1 MKMKKFALRGM
12 VILAIVVALCIFFS
26 GTIRTLTTPKVRF
39 AQAKMGKMEQETQ
52 LTGKVVFPETEELK
66 LEIPEGLSLTVT
78 RVHVA
83 AGDQVKAGETLL
95 TTKVTDAEKTLESLR
110 KDSAAAQKELRTLEK
125 KTADVRL
132 TRGEQSWQ
140 AAWEREDGAREAERE
155 ARVNLAAALRQEGL
169 TWNGEKSLPEGASEG
184 VAALFEAWGQA
195 AAELEEAGAELAA
208 LERYAIPEET
218 WTALQQKKEAQQK
231 LADLETQMTTLQVLQ
246 KTMEKIPASRAMYIA
261 EISLEKG
268 ATIDGDTVVL
278 KMTAEGSAPVIR
290 VDLSDVKQEVKPG
303 TSISLEA
310 DTWSRPTVK
319 IISTGLTNEGHPYGD
334 AEITKD
340 AIYALGS
347 VGTMMKNEL
356 KARMTT
362 RSQDATCLL
371 PASAVRGSGDSR
383 YVYVGQSE
391 GSAFGGSRMVAQ
403 KMDVTVLAESGSTVS
418 IAEDLSY
425 QKVLYMEDRALT
437 EGGAVMEYAK
447 DAGK

>member
-1 MKMKKFALRGM
+1 MKKFALRGM

-110 KDSAAAQKELRTLEK
+110 KESATAQKELRTLEK
-125 KTADVRL
+125 KTAEVRL

-140 AAWEREDGAREAERE
+140 VAWEREDGAREAERE
-155 ARVNLAAALRQEGL
+155 ARVNLAAALRQENL
-169 TWNGEKSLPEGASEG
+169 TWNGEETLPEGASEAA
-184 VAALFEAWGQA
+184 AALFEAWGQA
-195 AAELEEAGAELAA
+195 AEELTEAGAELAA

-246 KTMEKIPASRAMYIA
+246 KTMEKIPAPRAMYIA

-290 VDLSDVKQEVKPG
+290 VDLSEVKQEVKPG
-303 TSISLEA
+303 ASISLEA

-319 IISTGLTNEGHPYGD
+319 IINTGLTNEGHPYGD

-418 IAEDLSY
+418 IAEDLTY

-437 EGGAVMEYAK
+437 EGGAVMEYTK